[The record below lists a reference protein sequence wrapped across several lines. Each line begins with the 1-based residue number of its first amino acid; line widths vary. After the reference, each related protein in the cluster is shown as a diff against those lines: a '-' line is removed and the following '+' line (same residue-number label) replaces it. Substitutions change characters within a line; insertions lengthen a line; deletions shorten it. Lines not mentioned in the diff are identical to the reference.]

1 MPEMTTM
8 TSVMDNDIYYLIKF
22 KVIGNVI
29 TGLLQSYELRHY
41 VYNSQKGIKYIACGP
56 RGVE

>member
-1 MPEMTTM
+1 MTTM